1 MQGLNSSYHDV
12 RIDTGL
18 RSPEASHNVIR
29 YLNIDMDSSM
39 QQRDSKI
46 VSMLK
51 EKGVRKEFIKGGYS
65 SPHQALVFQV

>member
-1 MQGLNSSYHDV
+1 MQGLNSSNQEV

-18 RSPEASHNVIR
+18 RSPEASHNLIR

-39 QQRDSKI
+39 QKRDSKI
-46 VSMLK
+46 VSMLN

-65 SPHQALVFQV
+65 SPH

>member
-1 MQGLNSSYHDV
+1 MQGLNSSNQEV

-29 YLNIDMDSSM
+29 YSNIDIDSSM
-39 QQRDSKI
+39 QKKDSKI
-46 VSMLK
+46 VSMLN

-65 SPHQALVFQV
+65 SPH

>member
-1 MQGLNSSYHDV
+1 MQELNSSNQEV

-29 YLNIDMDSSM
+29 YSNIDIDSSM
-39 QQRDSKI
+39 QKKDSKI
-46 VSMLK
+46 VSMLN

-65 SPHQALVFQV
+65 SPH